1 MKSFTSTLLLFAWW
15 TLPAVSQHID
25 TASVTIGEPNLVQV
39 TGYMPLLDLA
49 LIEITSVNDMANT
62 QKIDLY
68 FKGCPVN
75 NPVIQ
80 FDTLIELNATF
91 PFDLQIY
98 TYHDTSAACAYPEI
112 PILTDSLFL
121 NAQQINSIRD
131 RTGPEGIHIYLDPIT
146 DRLLIKGNGEIESI
160 VFHDANGRQVRS
172 TMGPF
177 MEVSIDVSDLMPG
190 VHLVVLRTE
199 NGFVTRRFIKE

>member
-1 MKSFTSTLLLFAWW
+1 M
-15 TLPAVSQHID
+15 
-25 TASVTIGEPNLVQV
+25 
-39 TGYMPLLDLA
+39 
-49 LIEITSVNDMANT
+49 
-62 QKIDLY
+62 
-68 FKGCPVN
+68 N
-75 NPVIQ
+75 NIFIQ
-80 FDTLIELNATF
+80 YDTLIELSTTF

-112 PILTDSLFL
+112 PILMDSLFL

-199 NGFVTRRFIKE
+199 NGYVTRRFIKE